1 MSDHNPK
8 KVSDEMLMALADG
21 ELDSEQTASLAA
33 QIKRDDALAERYA
46 VFAGPVVALRAAFK
60 QDDMPS
66 RLIATAM
73 TTPIESAGPEV
84 GDASTV
90 VSFRKRVV
98 WPLALA
104 ASLAAGIGLGWG
116 MKGVTGPT
124 PTPDPSAIARAV
136 SDIATG
142 QSHEISG
149 FGTARI
155 LGSFK
160 TEQGL
165 CRLIAV
171 DTAKGTSGRFLAC
184 RTGSDWRLALS
195 VSDSHDTAFTP
206 ASEAATEMVD
216 IYLHA
221 IDAGPALD
229 AEAEARALR

>member
-1 MSDHNPK
+1 MNDHIPEN
-8 KVSDEMLMALADG
+8 VSDEMLMALADG
-21 ELDSEQTASLAA
+21 ELDSEQAVSLAA
-33 QIKRDDALAERYA
+33 RIERDAALAERYA
-46 VFAGPVVALRAAFK
+46 VFSRTADALRAAF
-60 QDDMPS
+60 QQGDMPNH
-66 RLIATAM
+66 LIAAAM
-73 TTPIESAGPEV
+73 TTPVEPVGPEV
-84 GDASTV
+84 GEAATV
-90 VSFRKRVV
+90 VSFQQRVA

-104 ASLAAGIGLGWG
+104 ASLAVGIGLGWG

-124 PTPDPSAIARAV
+124 PTPGPNAIARSV

-142 QSHEISG
+142 HSYEISG
-149 FGTARI
+149 FGTARV
-155 LGSFK
+155 LGSFE

-171 DTAKGTSGRFLAC
+171 DPTKGTNGRFLAC
-184 RTGSDWRLALS
+184 RTGSDWRVALS

-229 AEAEARALR
+229 LQAELQALR